1 MSSSRLEAFS
11 DGVLAII
18 ITIMVL
24 SLKAPEADSLKALLT
39 VVPSLLAYVLSFVYV
54 AIYWNNHHHLMKLVK
69 TIDGKT
75 LWFNNLWLFFISLIP
90 WATEWV
96 SRFHTSSLPVFIYG
110 ITLLAT
116 AISYVVLQSQI
127 IKLSPKS
134 SLLKEV
140 LGSDIKGK
148 LSLAIYV
155 FSAISAFYSAVVSEL
170 GYLFVALIWFIPDKR
185 MVKALEDQSR

>member
-24 SLKAPEADSLKALLT
+24 SLKAPEADSLKALLK

-69 TIDGKT
+69 IIDGKT

-110 ITLLAT
+110 ITLLGT
-116 AISYVVLQSQI
+116 AISYFILQSQV
-127 IKLSPKS
+127 IKLSPKP
-134 SLLKEV
+134 SLLKEA

-148 LSLAIYV
+148 ISLAIYI
-155 FSAISAFYSAVVSEL
+155 FSVIIAFYSVVVSEL
-170 GYLFVALIWFIPDKR
+170 GYLSVALIWFIPDKR
-185 MVKALEDQSR
+185 VVKVLEDESR

>member
-116 AISYVVLQSQI
+116 AISYFVLQSQI

-170 GYLFVALIWFIPDKR
+170 GYLSVALIWFIPDKR

>member
-155 FSAISAFYSAVVSEL
+155 FSAIIAFYSTVVSEL
-170 GYLFVALIWFIPDKR
+170 GYLSVALIWFIPDKR
-185 MVKALEDQSR
+185 MVKALGD

>member
-24 SLKAPEADSLKALLT
+24 SLKAPEADSLKALLK

-69 TIDGKT
+69 IIDGKT

-110 ITLLAT
+110 ITLLGT
-116 AISYVVLQSQI
+116 AISYFILQSQV
-127 IKLSPKS
+127 IKLSPKP
-134 SLLKEV
+134 SLLKEA

-148 LSLAIYV
+148 ISLAIYI
-155 FSAISAFYSAVVSEL
+155 FSAIIAFYSVVVSEL
-170 GYLFVALIWFIPDKR
+170 GYLSVALIWFIPDKR
-185 MVKALEDQSR
+185 VVKVLEDESR

>member
-110 ITLLAT
+110 ITLLGT
-116 AISYVVLQSQI
+116 AISYFVLQSQI

-155 FSAISAFYSAVVSEL
+155 FSAIIAFYSTVVSEL
-170 GYLFVALIWFIPDKR
+170 GYLSVALIWFIPDKR
-185 MVKALEDQSR
+185 MVKALGDLE

>member
-1 MSSSRLEAFS
+1 MKSIYQLDVF
-11 DGVLAII
+11 
-18 ITIMVL
+18 TIMVL
-24 SLKAPEADSLKALLT
+24 SLKAPEADSLKALLK

-69 TIDGKT
+69 IIDGKT

-110 ITLLAT
+110 ITLLGT
-116 AISYVVLQSQI
+116 AISYFILQSQV
-127 IKLSPKS
+127 IKLSPKP
-134 SLLKEV
+134 SLLKEA

-148 LSLAIYV
+148 ISLAIYI
-155 FSAISAFYSAVVSEL
+155 FSAIIAFYSVVVSEL
-170 GYLFVALIWFIPDKR
+170 GYLSVALIWFI
-185 MVKALEDQSR
+185 

>member
-1 MSSSRLEAFS
+1 MSSSRLESFS

-24 SLKAPEADSLKALLT
+24 SLKAPEADSLKALLK

-69 TIDGKT
+69 IIDGKT
-75 LWFNNLWLFFISLIP
+75 LWLNNLWLFFISLIP

-96 SRFHTSSLPVFIYG
+96 SRFHASSLPVFIYG
-110 ITLLAT
+110 ITLLGT
-116 AISYVVLQSQI
+116 AISYFILQSQV
-127 IKLSPKS
+127 IKLSSKP
-134 SLLKEV
+134 SLLKEA

-148 LSLAIYV
+148 ISLAIYI
-155 FSAISAFYSAVVSEL
+155 FSAIIALYSVVVSEL
-170 GYLFVALIWFIPDKR
+170 GYLSVALIWFIPNKR
-185 MVKALEDQSR
+185 VVKVLEDESR

>member
-24 SLKAPEADSLKALLT
+24 SLKAPEADSLKALLK

-69 TIDGKT
+69 IIDGKT

-110 ITLLAT
+110 ITLLGT
-116 AISYVVLQSQI
+116 AISYFILQSQV
-127 IKLSPKS
+127 IKLSPKP
-134 SLLKEV
+134 SLLKEA

-148 LSLAIYV
+148 ISLAIYV
-155 FSAISAFYSAVVSEL
+155 FSAIIAFYSVVVSEL
-170 GYLFVALIWFIPDKR
+170 GYLSVALIWFIPDKR
-185 MVKALEDQSR
+185 VVKVLEDESR

>member
-24 SLKAPEADSLKALLT
+24 SLKAPEADSLKALLK

-69 TIDGKT
+69 IIDGKT

-110 ITLLAT
+110 ITLLGT
-116 AISYVVLQSQI
+116 AISYFILQSQV
-127 IKLSPKS
+127 IKLSPKP
-134 SLLKEV
+134 SLLKEA

-148 LSLAIYV
+148 ISLAIYI
-155 FSAISAFYSAVVSEL
+155 FSAIIALYSVVVSEL
-170 GYLFVALIWFIPDKR
+170 GYLSVALIWFIPDKR
-185 MVKALEDQSR
+185 VVKVLEDESR